1 MRRNLGSRSVKIEF
15 RFLCSF
21 GNPSGKGRPFLGKEL
36 TESALQGGEAMK
48 RIVLRGTAAQVFAW
62 IRMAAEQEA
71 KKGKETT

>member
-1 MRRNLGSRSVKIEF
+1 
-15 RFLCSF
+15 
-21 GNPSGKGRPFLGKEL
+21 LGKEL

-48 RIVLRGTAAQVFAW
+48 RIVLRGTAAQVFAQ